1 MGRVR
6 KQREISLSLLY
17 IKYFLFLFAGVIAI
31 GVLAMFLFT
40 SLGNSGAIYYANYA
54 ENQANA
60 SFDKLSKADKVSEDM
75 IPELSQY
82 TIFTL
87 DGLVKSGNI
96 EPGGLRRVWDAVQGS
111 TSDNK
116 GNFYKVIPRDQ
127 EYCVLRYKIVPQ
139 YQSETLRK
147 YLLPPQ
153 TLFAVSVITLI
164 LFLVI
169 STALHFGYV
178 LKKKLG
184 ALILAAD
191 HIQHEELDF
200 IPEKVNIKEINMVL
214 SSMDSMRHALKHSLE
229 SQWSMEQSRKEQIS
243 ALAHDLKT
251 PLTLI
256 RGNAEILYETDPTE
270 EQLECIGYIEE
281 SSLQM
286 QEYVQMLMDINKSGN
301 LVSPKLQKTDT
312 NVFLQEVEKQAKGLC
327 VVKDINLFWET
338 NHQIPYITIDPNL
351 FMRAVSNILA
361 NAVEY
366 TPSGGDISFITKE
379 ENGFLSFT
387 VSDTGTGFSPE
398 ALKYAATQFYMDDQ
412 SRNSKSHYGIG
423 LYVADSVAKQHG
435 GRLIL
440 ENNKTKQGAIVTI
453 EIPKEV

>member
-6 KQREISLSLLY
+6 KQREIPLSLLY
-17 IKYFLFLFAGVIAI
+17 IKYLLFLFAGVIAI
-31 GVLAMFLFT
+31 AVLSLLLFT
-40 SLGNSGAIYYANYA
+40 SLVSSGAIYYANYA
-54 ENQANA
+54 ERQANA
-60 SFDKLSKADKVSEDM
+60 SFDKIRMADKVSEDM

-82 TIFTL
+82 TIFTI

-96 EPGGLRRVWDAVQGS
+96 EAGGIPRAWEAVQGS

-153 TLFAVSVITLI
+153 TLFAVSVISLI

-178 LKKKLG
+178 LKKKLN
-184 ALILAAD
+184 ALISAAD

-200 IPEKVNIKEINMVL
+200 IPEKGNIKEINMVL
-214 SSMDSMRHALKHSLE
+214 SSMDNMRHALKLSLE

-256 RGNAEILYETDPTE
+256 RGNAEILYETEPTE

-301 LVSPKLQKTDT
+301 LVTPKLKKTDT
-312 NVFLQEVEKQAKGLC
+312 NAFLQEVEKQAKGLC
-327 VVKDINLFWET
+327 MVKDINLSWET
-338 NHQIPYITIDPNL
+338 NHKIPYITIDENL
-351 FMRAVSNILA
+351 FMRAVNNVLA

-366 TPSGGDISFITKE
+366 TPSGGDITFMTKE
-379 ENGFLSFT
+379 KNGFLRFT
-387 VSDTGTGFSPE
+387 VSDTGNGFSPE

-440 ENNKTKQGAIVTI
+440 ENNKAKQGAIVTI
-453 EIPKEV
+453 EIPV